1 MGASL
6 KQGNRALSE
15 EKKELTRR
23 LKWLLFLRVVILTFF
38 LGATALFSFVKG
50 DADPALLRSLQFPLI
65 AAYVIS
71 ISSALVLP
79 WIKNLVL
86 FSHAQIDFDVL
97 LITGIVSL
105 TGGVE
110 SPFPF
115 LYNLA
120 IVNSAILLF
129 YRGAFMTAGLSALFY
144 GVLLVWSHH
153 GLFGSW
159 FSSFE
164 PLVMGLTLN
173 IPAFFIIAFLSGFLA
188 RKLYEAERL
197 LREKQRE
204 ATDLEALKEALI
216 QGVGSGVAVTDL
228 KGNINYFNAQAQTL
242 TGLQEVTV
250 AGRRLTEIFPAL
262 TYNFEISQEQHR
274 VMVGEFPFADPK
286 GQNKQLRLTLAPL
299 NSPGK
304 DLIGFVAIFEDMT
317 KQKEL
322 EEKVRFEEELRRAR
336 EHELSPGKDAP
347 GETGFKFEGVVGKS
361 GGVDKIY
368 QLIQKVAAT
377 NTNVLISGESGT
389 GKELVARAI
398 HFNGPRKDSPFVP
411 INCGAIPENLIES
424 ELFGHVR
431 GAFTGAVSDHLG
443 LFKQADEGSI
453 FLDEVGELP
462 LHLQVKL
469 LRVLQEKAFTPVG
482 GSKQVKV
489 DVRVIS
495 ATNKDLRKEM
505 EKGRFREDLFYRLN
519 VVQMILPPLRSRK
532 EDVPALAHYFIRKY
546 AAAHKKEVEEISSD
560 ALMYLI
566 NYSYPGNIREL
577 ENIVEHAVAVTNK
590 NVLTDEDLPAH
601 VKGVS
606 ISEEF
611 KLFERTAPG
620 GPDLFFNK
628 GVSLDD
634 ELATHEKCLLLGA
647 LKRSNGVQK
656 RAAELLGINY
666 RSFRHR
672 LEKYG
677 LLNMKDQ
684 EVRDEAV
691 SE

>member
-1 MGASL
+1 M
-6 KQGNRALSE
+6 SE

-129 YRGAFMTAGLSALFY
+129 YRGAFITAGLSALFY

-546 AAAHKKEVEEISSD
+546 ATAHKKEVEEISSD

>member
-1 MGASL
+1 
-6 KQGNRALSE
+6 LSE

-129 YRGAFMTAGLSALFY
+129 YRGAFITAGLSALFY

-398 HFNGPRKDSPFVP
+398 HFNGPRKDSPFVAV
-411 INCGAIPENLIES
+411 NCGAIPENLIES

>member
-1 MGASL
+1 M
-6 KQGNRALSE
+6 SE

-129 YRGAFMTAGLSALFY
+129 YRGAFITAGLSALFY

-336 EHELSPGKDAP
+336 EHALSPGGDAP
-347 GETGFKFEGVVGKS
+347 GEKGFRFEGVVGKS

-398 HFNGPRKDSPFVP
+398 HFNGPRKDSPFVAV
-411 INCGAIPENLIES
+411 NCGAIPENLIES

>member
-1 MGASL
+1 M
-6 KQGNRALSE
+6 SE

-50 DADPALLRSLQFPLI
+50 DADPTLLRSLQFPLI

-398 HFNGPRKDSPFVP
+398 HFNGPRKDSPFVAV
-411 INCGAIPENLIES
+411 NCGAIPENLIES

>member
-1 MGASL
+1 M
-6 KQGNRALSE
+6 SE

-129 YRGAFMTAGLSALFY
+129 YRGAFITAGLSALFY

-398 HFNGPRKDSPFVP
+398 HFNGPRKDSPFVAV
-411 INCGAIPENLIES
+411 NCGAIPENLIES

-611 KLFERTAPG
+611 KLFERTTPG
-620 GPDLFFNK
+620 GLDLFFNK

>member
-1 MGASL
+1 M
-6 KQGNRALSE
+6 SE

-129 YRGAFMTAGLSALFY
+129 YRGAFITAGLSALFY

-398 HFNGPRKDSPFVP
+398 HFNGPRKDSPFVAV
-411 INCGAIPENLIES
+411 NCGAIPENLIES